1 MGARFFDRL
10 VWRALAALAIV
21 LLSTSASAQVV
32 DAHLR
37 ASVFHEPS
45 QSSSMTVYSPQAT
58 IGATPWQWLNL
69 HAGYA
74 ADIVSGASEAVKAGP
89 LSNPDIVSAA
99 SVHDFRQVYSGGFT
113 ITRENTHLGASYAYG
128 TEHDY
133 HSNGITVNAGSN
145 FLENNT
151 QIELSY
157 GRGFDKVCNV
167 AYAATLDPTLREA
180 LDSSAGCFTGAAD
193 RQSQDV
199 DSDDFQT
206 AWTQTWTPVFATQLV
221 LTGQIQH
228 GFLSSPYR
236 AVVIAADGETAQ
248 EHVPDNRARASVAAR
263 AKIYVRPLAT
273 TFGAGV
279 RYYRDTWDIF
289 SQMYELNVERYLT
302 PGLRLLVR
310 GRFYTQTGALFW
322 SDDYTGGEP
331 KYGPRGQYFTGDREL
346 SPMQTYMVGGRLIA
360 TWHGA
365 SGSRILGA
373 LLDLSVEGSVDLLK
387 TNLDDFTWAGQAPD
401 NTFALIAG
409 VAVDGDF

>member
-1 MGARFFDRL
+1 MIARLFDRL
-10 VWRALAALAIV
+10 GWRALAALALV
-21 LLSTSASAQVV
+21 LVSAPASAQVV

-45 QSSSMTVYSPQAT
+45 QSSSMTVYSPEAT

-74 ADIVSGASEAVKAGP
+74 ADIVSGASVAVKAGP
-89 LSNPDIVSAA
+89 LSNPDVVSAA

-113 ITRENTHLGASYAYG
+113 ITRANTHLGASYAYG

-133 HSNGITVNAGSN
+133 RSNGITVNAGSN

-157 GRGFDKVCNV
+157 GRGFDEVCNV
-167 AYAATLDPTLREA
+167 AYAATLDPTLREPLA
-180 LDSSAGCFTGAAD
+180 SSKGCFTSAKD
-193 RQSQDV
+193 RQSQPV

-221 LTGQIQH
+221 LTGQLQH

-236 AVVIAADGETAQ
+236 AVVIGANGETAQ
-248 EHVPDNRARASVAAR
+248 EHVPANRARASIAVR
-263 AKIYVRPLAT
+263 AKYYVRPLDMA
-273 TFGAGV
+273 FGAGARV
-279 RYYRDTWDIF
+279 YRDTWDIF
-289 SQMYELNVERYLT
+289 SQTYELNAERYLT

-322 SDDYTGGEP
+322 SDDYTGGAP
-331 KYGPRGQYFTGDREL
+331 KYGPRGQYWTGNREL
-346 SPMQTYMVGGRLIA
+346 SPLQTYMVGGRLIA

-365 SGSRILGA
+365 SGQRILGA

-387 TNLDDFTWAGQAPD
+387 TQLNDFTWGGKAPD
-401 NTFALIAG
+401 NTFALIGGA
-409 VAVDGDF
+409 AVDGDF